1 MSNESFGEE
10 ILRKIN
16 QNIADDPETVEQIE
30 ESVNEF
36 LSEASQEDE
45 VLFRAAQFLGRAAF
59 IRNDKRLFYASS
71 ALMAISGLLAAQN
84 GGEPVT
90 LEEAMDLAD
99 ETFEE
104 AQKDF
109 DQAMSFI
116 TDDILKE
123 ITGD

>member
-16 QNIADDPETVEQIE
+16 QNIADDQETVEQIE

-59 IRNDKRLFYASS
+59 FRNDKRLFYASS
-71 ALMAISGLLAAQN
+71 ALMSISGLLAAQN
-84 GGEPVT
+84 GGVPIT